1 MGAGCSSRKSTR
13 VADSVQSVK
22 DINDL
27 TKQAKDFV
35 SSHREVIVVDHEKL
49 KRMVEEKQ
57 QKDED
62 VSDMD
67 AQPEDDKQNTF
78 RELWVAAEINNSER
92 VAAFLDTYEEKFGS
106 ELQETQLYDSN
117 GNSVIH
123 KAASLGHAEVLM

>member
-1 MGAGCSSRKSTR
+1 
-13 VADSVQSVK
+13 
-22 DINDL
+22 
-27 TKQAKDFV
+27 
-35 SSHREVIVVDHEKL
+35 
-49 KRMVEEKQ
+49 MVEEKQ